1 MTRSARVPSAGRNW
15 ISLKKNISL
24 AGTIRS
30 VEITHGMNGWHPH
43 LHALVYV
50 RGDPRA
56 EGLAALAV
64 DVRSRWERFIADVAP
79 TRPHPG
85 TAGARLDAAER
96 DGAAGVGVILARHG
110 YRLARGP

>member
-1 MTRSARVPSAGRNW
+1 MPSAGRNW
-15 ISLKKNISL
+15 ISLKTNISL

-50 RGDPRA
+50 RGDPGA

-64 DVRSRWERFIADVAP
+64 DVRSRWERFIAGVAP
-79 TRPHPG
+79 TRPHPRAPLG
-85 TAGARLDAAER
+85 HYWMQPSETARPGS
-96 DGAAGVGVILARHG
+96 G
-110 YRLARGP
+110 